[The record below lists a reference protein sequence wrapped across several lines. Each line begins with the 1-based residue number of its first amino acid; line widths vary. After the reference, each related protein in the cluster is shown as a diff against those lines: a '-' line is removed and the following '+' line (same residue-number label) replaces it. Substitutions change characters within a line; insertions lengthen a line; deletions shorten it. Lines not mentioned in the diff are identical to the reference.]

1 MKEINH
7 PFILKFNAITDIKGK
22 LVSIEELNNI
32 PFELKRLFYIF
43 DHTINITRGKHAN
56 RFSEFLLI
64 CLVGSCKVK
73 YFFGSAHHEVLL
85 DKPTLGL
92 YLPKMIWKEMYEFSK
107 DAILL
112 VLTNTLYDKDEYIR
126 DFDLYLKEYQE
137 IYEKNKF

>member
-1 MKEINH
+1 MEKSNH
-7 PFILKFNAITDIKGK
+7 PLVIKFKNNLDSNGS
-22 LVSIEELNNI
+22 LVSLEELKNI

-43 DHTINITRGKHAN
+43 NTSNDARRGKHAN
-56 RFSEFLLI
+56 RNSEFLFI
-64 CLVGSCKVK
+64 CLQGSCKVN
-73 YFFGSAHHEVLL
+73 YFYDSTIHEVIL
-85 DKPTLGL
+85 DNPTTGL

-107 DAILL
+107 DSILL